1 MADIRQKA
9 VATAGEYNEGTIAS
23 LDDAMTRRLI
33 ASTVA
38 TLSRGGDHD
47 TVNRLGY
54 VGRYRAGAEFLAE
67 AGYIDPDRLQQA
79 MTGHRN
85 EWAWAKTGGMTAFLQ
100 DPANWKDG
108 LDLATYL
115 RTPQLQD
122 RAFRINAEND
132 FARAHAEGF
141 LDDDDKPARVAGFL
155 KAAQVVGFS
164 GAREAMVGGRVFRD
178 ANGVSNYDLVHDIT
192 RNRDGLDK
200 LMAVSDPQRSA
211 SVENAPSGPVPA
223 SVAASVADPAHPLH
237 ERYRHAWTLLGGVPG
252 LDDDARGR
260 AAASLLV
267 ATTGAGFRSFDHV
280 VPGAPGTVF
289 AVEGPMQEP
298 THRVPLNLA
307 QLSAQPVET
316 STAQLAVLAASSPQ
330 LARAPQQAA
339 PDQTTADPIAPEHR
353 PRTL

>member
-1 MADIRQKA
+1 
-9 VATAGEYNEGTIAS
+9 VATAGEYNEGNIAS

-47 TVNRLGY
+47 GVNRLGY
-54 VGRYRAGAEFLAE
+54 AGRYRAGAEFLAE
-67 AGYIDPDRLQQA
+67 AGYIDQDRLQQA
-79 MTGHRN
+79 MAGHRN
-85 EWAWAKTGGMTAFLQ
+85 EWTWAKTGGMAAFLQ

-132 FARAHAEGF
+132 FARARAEGF
-141 LDDDDKPARVAGFL
+141 LGDDEKPARVAGFL
-155 KAAQVVGFS
+155 KAAQVMGFGS
-164 GAREAMVGGRVFRD
+164 AREAMTGGRAFRD

-211 SVENAPSGPVPA
+211 SVDNAHSGP
-223 SVAASVADPAHPLH
+223 VAASVADPAHPLH
-237 ERYRHAWTLLGGVPG
+237 ERYHQAWTLLGGVTG

-267 ATTGAGFRSFDHV
+267 ATTGAGFRSFDHL
-280 VPGAPGTVF
+280 VPGAPGIVF

-298 THRVPLNLA
+298 THRLPLNLA

-316 STAQLAVLAASSPQ
+316 STAQLAALAASSP
-330 LARAPQQAA
+330 LVARATDRSLSDPAA
-339 PDQTTADPIAPEHR
+339 PDQAAPEHR

>member
-1 MADIRQKA
+1 MADIRHKA
-9 VATAGEYNEGTIAS
+9 VATAGEYNEGNIAS

-47 TVNRLGY
+47 IMNRLGY

-79 MTGHRN
+79 MAGHRN
-85 EWAWAKTGGMTAFLQ
+85 EWAWARSGGMAAFLQ

-132 FARAHAEGF
+132 FARARAEGF
-141 LDDDDKPARVAGFL
+141 LGDDDKPARIAGFL

-164 GAREAMVGGRVFRD
+164 SAREAMTGGRVFRD

-200 LMAVSDPQRSA
+200 LMAVSDPQRGVSA
-211 SVENAPSGPVPA
+211 DAAQSGPAAAPL
-223 SVAASVADPAHPLH
+223 AASVAEPAHPLH
-237 ERYRHAWTLLGGVPG
+237 ARYQHAWTLLGGVPG

-267 ATTGAGFRSFDHV
+267 ATTGAGFRSFDHL

-298 THRVPLNLA
+298 THRLPLNLA

-316 STAQLAVLAASSPQ
+316 STAQLAVLAASSSLVAQ
-330 LARAPQQAA
+330 APEQGI
-339 PDQTTADPIAPEHR
+339 PDQATPEHR

>member
-47 TVNRLGY
+47 NVNRLGY

-67 AGYIDPDRLQQA
+67 AGYIDQEKLQQA
-79 MTGHRN
+79 MAGHRS
-85 EWAWAKTGGMTAFLQ
+85 EWAWAKTGGMSAFLQ

-108 LDLATYL
+108 LDLPAYL
-115 RTPQLQD
+115 RSPQLQD
-122 RAFRINAEND
+122 QAFRINAEND
-132 FARAHAEGF
+132 FARARVEGF
-141 LDDDDKPARVAGFL
+141 LGDDEKPGRIAGFL

-164 GAREAMVGGRVFRD
+164 SAREAMTGGRAFRD
-178 ANGVSNYDLVHDIT
+178 ANGVSNYDLVHDIS

-200 LMAVSDPQRSA
+200 LMAGPDPRRTA
-211 SVENAPSGPVPA
+211 GADPV
-223 SVAASVADPAHPLH
+223 VASVADSGHPAH

-252 LDDDARGR
+252 LDDDARVR

-267 ATTGAGFRSFDHV
+267 ATTGAGFRSFDHL

-289 AVEGPMQEP
+289 AVEGPLQEP
-298 THRVPLNLA
+298 THRLPLNIA
-307 QLSAQPVET
+307 QLSAQPVEV
-316 STAQLAVLAASSPQ
+316 SSAQLAVLS
-330 LARAPQQAA
+330 APSAQVADA
-339 PDQTTADPIAPEHR
+339 PDPARVEHR
-353 PRTL
+353 PRSV

>member
-1 MADIRQKA
+1 MADIRHKA
-9 VATAGEYNEGTIAS
+9 VATAGEYNEGAIAS

-47 TVNRLGY
+47 TINRLGY
-54 VGRYRAGAEFLAE
+54 LGRYRAGAEFLAE
-67 AGYIDPDRLQQA
+67 AGYIDPERLQQA
-79 MTGHRN
+79 MAGHRN
-85 EWAWAKTGGMTAFLQ
+85 EWAWAKAGGMTAFLQ

-115 RTPQLQD
+115 RTPSLQD

-132 FARAHAEGF
+132 FARARAEGF
-141 LDDDDKPARVAGFL
+141 LGDDDKPARVAGFL

-164 GAREAMVGGRVFRD
+164 SAREAMTGGRVFRD

-200 LMAVSDPQRSA
+200 LMAVSDPQRGASA
-211 SVENAPSGPVPA
+211 EVAPSGSAV
-223 SVAASVADPAHPLH
+223 ASVADPAHPLH
-237 ERYRHAWTLLGGVPG
+237 DRYRHAWTLLDGVPG

-298 THRVPLNLA
+298 THRLPLNLA

-330 LARAPQQAA
+330 PARAPEQAT
-339 PDQTTADPIAPEHR
+339 PDQATADPVAPEHR